1 MLAGLGAGARFNVDG
16 RYVGTGV
23 SLGHHQ
29 GYQARAR
36 ADIENTPA
44 GRAGPCTQQN
54 AVRAHF
60 HGAHVVLD
68 HKLLECKT
76 ILHKCCSNLLSYKGN
91 HFLCNRQ
98 RFDRYHCSQ
107 IIANRFCRHDAPS

>member
-1 MLAGLGAGARFNVDG
+1 MRAVKA
-16 RYVGTGV
+16 
-23 SLGHHQ
+23 LGHHQ
-29 GYQARAR
+29 GDETGAC
-36 ADIENTPA
+36 ADIQYPVA
-44 GRAGPCTQQN
+44 
-54 AVRAHF
+54 AVAPTAQEHAVGANF

-76 ILHKCCSNLLSYKGN
+76 ILHKCCSNLLSYKGS

-107 IIANRFCRHDAPS
+107 IIANRLCRHDAPS